1 MAGMKMPV
9 CYVAEMFVDRISASK
24 NYQKDKYTD
33 RSAFDY
39 YMHGRSHYL
48 IHPDTEA
55 LIHYLLLML
64 AVRGRRK
71 HLHL

>member
-33 RSAFDY
+33 GVHSITICTADR
-39 YMHGRSHYL
+39 
-48 IHPDTEA
+48 I
-55 LIHYLLLML
+55 I
-64 AVRGRRK
+64 
-71 HLHL
+71 